1 MASIL
6 LAEGQQVIPGD
17 VLVLTHD
24 GQGEAEDASNAVD
37 AGAGAIIR
45 RCLRR
50 GRDADAPTALERR
63 VIATRVGIVHW
74 SEDGQMVTV
83 VSRVTAPL
91 AAPSTAMSPIAPTP
105 AAGSE
110 SDAPLSSSVTAAI
123 LRDVALGAKSGDTVH
138 LRVTRITP
146 TFATGDVIA
155 IRGQWCCNRTG
166 AFSGFRGMLRA
177 EDIKPFK
184 PTKDKLLADAPAE
197 SMRPGDVVVA
207 TVISQTDAK
216 VYQLSTV
223 AEHCGVIESTVAADE
238 GQASQEGAS
247 ETRGDDAAATT
258 IPCVRPLKQRIALL
272 PVPYKRTIMRHPIT
286 GATYKKWTP
295 LVQ

>member
-1 MASIL
+1 MTPIL
-6 LAEGQQVIPGD
+6 LAEGQHVIPGD

-24 GQGEAEDASNAVD
+24 GLAETEDINNAVN
-37 AGAGAIIR
+37 AGAGAVIR

-74 SEDGQMVTV
+74 SEDGQEVSV
-83 VSRVTAPL
+83 VSKAAVPL
-91 AAPSTAMSPIAPTP
+91 AAPSPVPAVIAAALTTA
-105 AAGSE
+105 SE
-110 SDAPLSSSVTAAI
+110 VTSSSAVTASI
-123 LRDVALGAKSGDTVH
+123 LRDAALGAKSGDTIH

-146 TFATGDVIA
+146 TFASGDVIA

-184 PTKDKLLADAPAE
+184 PTKDKLLADPPAE

-223 AEHCGVIESTVAADE
+223 AEHCGVIESTVPAEESDGHRAQKE
-238 GQASQEGAS
+238 S
-247 ETRGDDAAATT
+247 DDIAAAT
-258 IPCVRPLKQRIALL
+258 IPSVRPTKKRIALL
-272 PVPYKRTIMRHPIT
+272 PVPYKRTIMKHPVT